1 MTVYRALVALAA
13 ILPGLVAWWTGRRLG
28 RSLQDPALAELLLA
42 RRQRVGAITAVSLSL
57 ILVLGGDDAFWAV
70 PLLLVSLP
78 VGGYPLRRA
87 LGTESAGVVRHVWH
101 QVKSMVGSIGLWA
114 LLAWM
119 PLIVLAIPE
128 KYRLA
133 SLAFVPLLWAWDHWS
148 SRIWL
153 RVNAARPFTSAE
165 IDPRVAAIADRA
177 GMRPPPA
184 LYVIGSPGTRWVN
197 AVALPSVRHPAIVF
211 GNALVDLL
219 DPDEVAAIYAHELSH
234 LEQHGPRTMR
244 RWHAMTRLLV
254 VLAVAVPLVAAKL
267 APGNEWL
274 IRFVW
279 PVVVLMSLALRGRG
293 HQRRETESDLR
304 AAALCADPE
313 LVARAL
319 IKVHVHGLIPRRW
332 SADFES
338 RASHPS
344 LARRIQAL
352 RGTTA
357 TPGSATAP
365 VILPTAREGT
375 VLAFDDARAYW
386 FDGVPP
392 DAPRDL
398 DGLRALASSVRS
410 VAWPELVE
418 LRVTAAGTERALVA
432 AHRNGDKWSVPLD
445 SAHVADVQ
453 RALDRVDV
461 RLHRELGKRPFPSA
475 RVVAALV
482 LVTMVGSTEIGVLM
496 IAASIAAFRPSL
508 AALAAM
514 GTMAIG
520 TAAVD
525 VVRDWPLDFA
535 GALRIALLGV
545 LGAIGLALAWREA
558 GRDRAVA
565 AKRREHRV
573 AARPAL
579 AILGLSAL
587 VLGLALGGTA
597 GDLPLAQIARLP
609 MAPALGVTL
618 LGFGSALF
626 VWGGRVAVASAG
638 ASMFAGALLAIPSIV
653 SAETLHAS
661 ATLSRSTADAS
672 ELARIPVSTNVFS
685 VDLSPKG
692 RWVVIRH
699 YDSPGRPDA
708 NRYTLRSVDGA
719 SRELTGVQLAFAD
732 DDRVLVLRRAG
743 DSLALQL
750 ERVDSAVVAW
760 AVALPP
766 MLGPRLRASPHDR
779 VWSIIGQDDEGDS
792 LVVVRG
798 RVDSADAV
806 IRHLKSSPTPL
817 GAAAISA
824 VGARLVVSSY
834 DVANPRA
841 NPFSM
846 LAMMAPRATLWEI
859 SDTGRRRL
867 GEMRGFPLCGDADDG
882 AAACVVRQQRQSE
895 VWTLADTGPPKMVGR
910 LSLDDVMRAS
920 PGPGPRVTA
929 IERNAAIIVD
939 AARGR
944 LTRVRLPADSGYAIE
959 AHSVPGR
966 LAVLRRTTE
975 GAGTIVL
982 YRIP

>member
-1 MTVYRALVALAA
+1 
-13 ILPGLVAWWTGRRLG
+13 LP
-28 RSLQDPALAELLLA
+28 ELLLA
-42 RRQRVGAITAVSLSL
+42 RRRRIGAITAASLSL
-57 ILVLGGDDAFWAV
+57 ILVLGGDDAFWGI
-70 PLLLVSLP
+70 PLMLLSLP
-78 VGGYPLRRA
+78 VGGYPLRRS
-87 LGTESAGVVRHVWH
+87 LGIDTAGLVPHVWR
-101 QVKSMVGSIGLWA
+101 QVKSVSGSIGFWVLV
-114 LLAWM
+114 AWM
-119 PLIVLAIPE
+119 PLIVFAIPA

-133 SLAFVPLLWAWDHWS
+133 AWALVPLLWAWDHWF

-153 RVNAARPFTSAE
+153 RLHDAVPFTSGE
-165 IDPRVAAIADRA
+165 IEPRVAEIADRA
-177 GMRPPPA
+177 GMRPPPDVYA
-184 LYVIGSPGTRWVN
+184 IGSPGARWVN

-211 GNALVDLL
+211 GNALVELL
-219 DPDEVAAIYAHELSH
+219 EPDEVAAIYAHELSH
-234 LEQHGPRTMR
+234 LEQHGPRMMR
-244 RWHAMTRLLV
+244 RRRAMTRVLI
-254 VLAVAVPLVAAKL
+254 VLAVAVPLIAERLV
-267 APGNEWL
+267 PGNEWL

-279 PVVVLMSLALRGRG
+279 PVVVLMFLALRGRG
-293 HQRRETESDLR
+293 HQQRETESDLR
-304 AAALCADPE
+304 AAALCGDPE

-332 SADFES
+332 SVDFES

-357 TPGSATAP
+357 TPVSATAP

-392 DAPRDL
+392 DAPGDL
-398 DGLRALASSVRS
+398 DALRARASSVRS

-418 LRVTAAGTERALVA
+418 LRVTAVGTERALVA
-432 AHRNGDKWSVPLD
+432 AHRNGDRWSVPLD

-475 RVVAALV
+475 RVVAALI
-482 LVTMVGSTEIGVLM
+482 LLTMLGSTEIGVLM

-520 TAAVD
+520 TVAVD
-525 VVRDWPLDFA
+525 VVRDWPLDS
-535 GALRIALLGV
+535 GSALRIAVLGV

-565 AKRREHRV
+565 AKRREHR
-573 AARPAL
+573 AGARPAL

-587 VLGLALGGTA
+587 VLGLVLGGAA
-597 GDLPLAQIARLP
+597 GDLPLAQVARLP

-626 VWGGRVAVASAG
+626 VWGGRIAIASAG
-638 ASMFAGALLAIPSIV
+638 AAMFAGALLSVPAIV
-653 SAETLHAS
+653 SADTLSAS
-661 ATLSRSTADAS
+661 ATLSRSAADAS
-672 ELARIPVSTNVFS
+672 EIARIPGSTNVFS
-685 VDLSPKG
+685 VDLSPEG
-692 RWVVIRH
+692 RRLLVRH
-699 YDSPGRPDA
+699 YDNSGRPDA
-708 NRYTLRSVDGA
+708 NRYTLRSLDGA

-732 DDRVLVLRRAG
+732 EDRVLLLRRAG
-743 DSLALQL
+743 DSLSLQL
-750 ERVDSAVVAW
+750 ERADSGNAVW
-760 AVALPP
+760 SVALPP
-766 MLGPRLRASPHDR
+766 ILGPRLRASPHDR
-779 VWSIIGQDDEGDS
+779 VWSIVGQDEEGDS
-792 LVVVRG
+792 LVVVSG
-798 RVDSADAV
+798 TIDSANAAV
-806 IRHLKSSPTPL
+806 RRLKSMPTPL

-834 DVANPRA
+834 DIGNVRA
-841 NPFSM
+841 NPFSL
-846 LAMMAPRATLWEI
+846 LAMMSPRATLWEI
-859 SDTGRRRL
+859 SATGRKRI

-882 AAACVVRQQRQSE
+882 TAACVVREQRQSE
-895 VWTLADTGPPKMVGR
+895 VWALADTGSPRMVGR

-929 IERNAAIIVD
+929 IQRDAAIIVD

-975 GAGTIVL
+975 GSTIVL